1 MMDRPVSAA
10 FRAIGTTVALASLL
24 AGGAGCD
31 RGSATPAAPAQTAS
45 ESRPLPEYSIPQDLR
60 RQYPEVA
67 SFVEQFLEVCLA
79 NDYAGYRRLV
89 SRRVE
94 PETQARFERIY
105 QAIRKVQV
113 ESITP
118 RRLRDL
124 ADEAFVVVSYVDVV
138 PEAAEPATPDA
149 SPTSGAAP
157 ASEGP
162 PPAAAPQRSPGFRL
176 RKDNRRIAILVF
188 REDDAWRMA
197 PAPAALQP
205 REPDAAAGSAAS
217 QPAATQP
224 DYPWETNADD

>member
-1 MMDRPVSAA
+1 M
-10 FRAIGTTVALASLL
+10 TLL
-24 AGGAGCD
+24 SGCD
-31 RGSATPAAPAQTAS
+31 RGAATSAASGQAAAEARQ
-45 ESRPLPEYSIPQDLR
+45 LPEYSIPQDLR
-60 RQYPEVA
+60 RQFPEVA
-67 SFVEQFLEVCLA
+67 GFVEQFLEVCLA

-94 PETQARFERIY
+94 PEPQGRFERIY

-124 ADEAFVVVSYVDVV
+124 ADEAFVVVSYVDVI
-138 PEAAEPATPDA
+138 PEAVERGVAGAGGPAAAPD
-149 SPTSGAAP
+149 SGDHAAP
-157 ASEGP
+157 ASQP
-162 PPAAAPQRSPGFRL
+162 DRSPGFRL

-188 REDDAWRMA
+188 REDGAWRMA

-205 REPDAAAGSAAS
+205 REPDAASTPAAS

-224 DYPWETNADD
+224 DYPWDKNADD